1 MEAVRAPSDS
11 SRGLDVGL
19 NVSLDVGISVG
30 LGVAVR
36 DLADDVSREAV
47 VDRDRPRVSHRDIS
61 VWRERD
67 LLSLEAAA
75 IGTRDLRDLRV
86 GQCAL
91 ILDTASAQA
100 ASKSDAT
107 RRRII
112 VLRECRTAMSDPF
125 FVPTLL
131 AILALWPG
139 VPKQMLDN
147 RIESE
152 TRRSSGR
159 VTT

>member
-112 VLRECRTAMSDPF
+112 VLRECCTAMSDPF

-131 AILALWPG
+131 AILALG
-139 VPKQMLDN
+139 LGCQSKCLTSQ
-147 RIESE
+147 RE
-152 TRRSSGR
+152 TTEARGG
-159 VTT
+159 